1 MVIGGLV
8 LIGGSGAAALYIGA
22 DSLLGPSYEELNGLE
37 CTTLQVVKIK
47 RNERYWVRKYVF
59 TESGD
64 GLSRLKTALRVAK
77 AVQLAEK
84 ADLVQVS
91 VLDKTG
97 PTQRA
102 AMRGR
107 AIGAQVVYIPDT
119 SRAPDPSDPV
129 YSAYYLEGAPS
140 AKGEYFGLRIDP
152 PLEDVTALA
161 KGLNDTADCI
171 LPVVEGAAAA
181 DGHGDAKGKGKDA
194 HGKDAGGH
202 GKPEAGADKGHGA
215 APDAHGKE
223 KPEAGADGHGAEGA
237 KSENHDGGDKPAEGG
252 LLSSLT
258 SMVFGAPEPAKSAD
272 AHGDASPTDAH
283 TADATDHTQPSDE
296 HTSVAEKPG
305 IVDRIKGMIFGSDAD
320 KVVMDHAP
328 ADAPGDGKAPADA
341 HNAAATPA
349 QDGIDPMNVAS
360 PADGKASE
368 PAAPPAKVSH

>member
-8 LIGGSGAAALYIGA
+8 LVGGSGAAALYIGA
-22 DSLLGPSYEELNGLE
+22 DSLLGPSYEEVNGLE

-47 RNERYWVRKYVF
+47 RNDRYWVRKYVF

-77 AVQLAEK
+77 AVQVAEK

-152 PLEDVTALA
+152 PLEDMTALA
-161 KGLNDTADCI
+161 TGLNDTADCI
-171 LPVVEGAAAA
+171 SPVVEGEAKAG
-181 DGHGDAKGKGKDA
+181 GHGDTKGKDA

-202 GKPEAGADKGHGA
+202 GKPDASADKGHGA

-223 KPEAGADGHGAEGA
+223 KPEAGVEGDGHGAEGA
-237 KSENHDGGDKPAEGG
+237 KNENHDGGDKPAEGG

-258 SMVFGAPEPAKSAD
+258 SMVFGAPEPAE
-272 AHGDASPTDAH
+272 AHGDASQAAAH

-328 ADAPGDGKAPADA
+328 ADASGDGKAPANA
-341 HNAAATPA
+341 HNAATPA
-349 QDGIDPMNVAS
+349 QDGIDPMKVAS